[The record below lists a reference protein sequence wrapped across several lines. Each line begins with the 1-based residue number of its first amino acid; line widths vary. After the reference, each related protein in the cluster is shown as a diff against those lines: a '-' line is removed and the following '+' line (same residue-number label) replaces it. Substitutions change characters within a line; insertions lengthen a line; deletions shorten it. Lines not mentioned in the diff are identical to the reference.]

1 MMNDFCIFILSHGR
15 PDNVKTVKALEEAG
29 YSGKW
34 YIVIDNEDETADE
47 YYNRYGD
54 KVLMF
59 DKKAESET
67 FDTYDTVDN
76 RKTIVYARN
85 ACFRLAKE
93 VGVRYFMECDDD
105 YKAFENRYLK
115 DGRLKVRK
123 LTGSDLDE
131 ACKSMIEFLKIP
143 NVKTI
148 CFAQGGDFVGG
159 LNSDMVKK
167 TFRRKGMNSFFC
179 DVEKPF
185 KFVGRINEDVN
196 TYTTLGARGELILTM
211 NRVSLTQETTQKA
224 KSGMSDVYLD
234 GGTYLKSMYS
244 VLSAPS
250 CVKISMMGT
259 GHRRIHHRIKWNN
272 CAPMIIEERFKKA

>member
-1 MMNDFCIFILSHGR
+1 MDNFCIFILSHGR
-15 PDNVKTVKALEEAG
+15 PDNVKTIKALEEAG
-29 YSGKW
+29 YTGKW

-47 YYNRYGD
+47 YFKNFGD

-67 FDTYDTVDN
+67 FDTYDTSDN

-93 VGVRYFMECDDD
+93 VGARYFMECDDD
-105 YKAFENRYLK
+105 YKAFENRYIQDGKLK
-115 DGRLKVRK
+115 IRK
-123 LTGSDLDE
+123 LSGTDLDD
-131 ACKSMIEFLKIP
+131 ACKAMIEFLKIP
-143 NVKTI
+143 RVATI
-148 CFAQGGDFVGG
+148 CFCQGGDFVGG
-159 LNSDMVKK
+159 INSDLVKK

-196 TYTTLGARGELILTM
+196 TYTTLGMRGDLILTI

-224 KSGMSDVYLD
+224 KNGMSDVYID

-244 VLSAPS
+244 VISAPS

-259 GHRRIHHRIKWNN
+259 GHKRIHHKIKWNN
-272 CAPMIIEERFKKA
+272 CTPKIIDERFKKT

>member
-1 MMNDFCIFILSHGR
+1 MNDFCVFILSHGR

-47 YYNRYGD
+47 YYKRYGD

-123 LTGSDLDE
+123 LSGSDLDE

-211 NRVSLTQETTQKA
+211 NRVSLTQETTQKS

-272 CAPMIIEERFKKA
+272 CAPMIIEERFKKT

>member
-1 MMNDFCIFILSHGR
+1 MDNFCIFILSHGR
-15 PDNVKTVKALEEAG
+15 PDNVKTIKALEEAG
-29 YSGKW
+29 YTGKW

-47 YYNRYGD
+47 YFRNFGD
-54 KVLMF
+54 RVLMF

-67 FDTYDTVDN
+67 FDTYDTSDN

-105 YKAFENRYLK
+105 YKAFENRYIQDGKLK
-115 DGRLKVRK
+115 IRK
-123 LTGSDLDE
+123 LSGTDLDD
-131 ACKSMIEFLKIP
+131 ACKAMIEFLKIP
-143 NVKTI
+143 RVATI
-148 CFAQGGDFVGG
+148 CFCQGGDFVGG
-159 LNSDMVKK
+159 INSDLVKK

-179 DVEKPF
+179 DTEKPF

-196 TYTTLGARGELILTM
+196 TYTTLGMRGDLILTI

-224 KSGMSDVYLD
+224 KNGMSDVYID

-244 VLSAPS
+244 VISAPS

-259 GHRRIHHRIKWNN
+259 GHKRIHHKIKWNN
-272 CAPMIIEERFKKA
+272 CTPKIIDERFKKK